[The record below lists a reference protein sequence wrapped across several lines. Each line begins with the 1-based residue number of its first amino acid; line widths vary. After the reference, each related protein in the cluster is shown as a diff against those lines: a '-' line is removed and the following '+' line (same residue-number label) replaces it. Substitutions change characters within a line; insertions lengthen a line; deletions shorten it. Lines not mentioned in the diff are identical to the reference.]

1 MIDGKL
7 IKAAVS
13 VGVASQKANIW
24 PRHDN
29 GESLDRR
36 NYVTASEISRCAR
49 QVFFEKQA
57 MRDGGYSPTGGTTKP
72 ARGYGFFERGH
83 TIEAWFVDNLT
94 RGLASSVPLLFAGE
108 YQRSFVRDYQS
119 GTPDGVFMLPGD
131 TFKLL
136 EIKSI
141 DPRKKTSAL
150 PQQDHVWQC
159 TQNSDLL
166 EHALN
171 RVCVGS
177 LLVYINASDYE
188 QIDVFELDFDHD
200 LAQTLEDRAKMIMEA
215 TDASELPLEG
225 VQKNACGYCPHTA
238 ACNAVVRSKIPTAN
252 TAGIAEASAR
262 LFAK

>member
-7 IKAAVS
+7 IKAAVA
-13 VGVASQKANIW
+13 VGVASQKANLW
-24 PRHDN
+24 PRHDT
-29 GESLDRR
+29 GESLNRLH
-36 NYVTASEISRCAR
+36 YVTASEISRCAR
-49 QVFFEKQA
+49 QVFFEKQS
-57 MRDGGYSPTGGTTKP
+57 MRERGYSPEKGTSKP
-72 ARGYGFFERGH
+72 MKGYGFFERGH

-94 RGLASSVPLLFAGE
+94 RGLAATVPLLFAGE
-108 YQRSFVRDYQS
+108 YQRSFVRGYQS
-119 GTPDGVFMLPGD
+119 GTPDGAFILDGN
-131 TFKLL
+131 TFKVL

-159 TQNSDLL
+159 TQNADLL

-171 RVCVGS
+171 KVCAGS
-177 LLVYINASDYE
+177 ILVYINASDYE
-188 QIDVFELDFDHD
+188 QIDPFELDFDHD
-200 LAQTLEDRAKMIMEA
+200 LAQQLEDRAKMIMEA

-238 ACNAVVRSKIPTAN
+238 ACNAVVRSKIPAAN
-252 TAGIAEASAR
+252 TSGIAEASAR